1 MRKLTLFGATAVG
14 MVIGAVFLHIT
25 PAYADLPVIDP
36 ASIAEEIQTLAK
48 ESGIL
53 SVLQAVQTIDNGIS
67 SAIGSTTFGSTNTL
81 LQEGFTQ
88 EANYSKAQVGAQ
100 EQIADASNE
109 AMGQYE
115 LQLRDAQIRDQQTV
129 SPTQCAALDGGVS
142 TQSAAH
148 QAYQVAYSIAKI
160 QDERDQGWPMMPS
173 YYGQAQGAAA
183 ANAEHINGYCDA
195 NDQAAGFPCTS
206 NATTADI
213 DQSFS
218 TLFGGGTYAT
228 QQALTSA
235 KDYATNLIEAVA
247 PAPLRGS
254 QLTSLAGQDAQVAR
268 RAYNARISA
277 AQTYLDTIVGQQS
290 QTVPL
295 TAVQQA
301 YLTNMGLTAQTQGSW
316 LQVLQIESERRV
328 SDETWAANLQSMPPA
343 SVEREI
349 ATELALNNYL
359 QFQIYKTSLQRG
371 TLEAAHLAEDTQHDY
386 VPTSTL
392 PTPTV
397 TGTSN

>member
-1 MRKLTLFGATAVG
+1 MVVGAIAFNVK
-14 MVIGAVFLHIT
+14 
-25 PAYADLPVIDP
+25 PAFADLPVIDP
-36 ASIAEEIQTLAK
+36 ASIAEEVQTLAK

-53 SVLQAVQTIDNGIS
+53 SVLQTVQSINQGIS
-67 SAIGSTTFGSTNTL
+67 SAIGTTTFGSTNTL

-88 EANYSKAQVGAQ
+88 EANYSKAQIGAQ
-100 EQIADASNE
+100 EQIADASNL
-109 AMGQYE
+109 ANAQYL

-142 TQSAAH
+142 TESAAH
-148 QAYQVAYSIAKI
+148 QAFQVAYSIAQT
-160 QDERDQGWPMMPS
+160 QDRRDQGWPAMPS

-183 ANAEHINGYCDA
+183 ANAEHLNAYCDQ
-195 NDQAAGFPCTS
+195 NDAAAGLPCTE
-206 NATTADI
+206 NDATADT
-213 DQSFS
+213 DQTFS

-228 QQALTSA
+228 QQSLTAA
-235 KDYATNLIEAVA
+235 KDYATNLVQAVA

-254 QLTSLAGQDAQVAR
+254 QLTSLAGQDAQVQR
-268 RAYNARISA
+268 RQYNARISA
-277 AQTYLDTIVGQQS
+277 AQTFLDTIVGMQS

-295 TAVQQA
+295 TTVQQT
-301 YLTNMGLTAQTQGSW
+301 YLTNMGMQAQTQGSW

-328 SDETWAANLQSMPPA
+328 SDETWAAQLQNMPPA
-343 SVEREI
+343 SVNREV

-359 QFQIYKTSLQRG
+359 QFQIYKTDLERG
-371 TLEAAHLAEDTQHDY
+371 TMEAAHLALDTQHDY

-397 TGTSN
+397 AGTSN